1 MYYPVLLKYKCLS
14 MNFNRPIHC
23 VTVSVLHHDIVGV
36 YVCACIYVC
45 MCIMGCVCV
54 YVRMSTLKKMA
65 PSMHAAEPLRL
76 PTVTLTPGVIKAL
89 LSYTAHMPCQYSR
102 VSA

>member
-1 MYYPVLLKYKCLS
+1 MHPLDRDSTKNTIAYKGTPKLETMYVNLK
-14 MNFNRPIHC
+14 
-23 VTVSVLHHDIVGV
+23 
-36 YVCACIYVC
+36 
-45 MCIMGCVCV
+45 
-54 YVRMSTLKKMA
+54 KKMA

-89 LSYTAHMPCQYSR
+89 LSYTAHMHCQYSR